1 MKTRAAFCSYRKEF
15 NMSVTKFDCNKIKR
29 RFWPFVLKDKVDE
42 NGRVTEKGK
51 QIAVRMPQKRV
62 FERIQAIAD
71 INETNADVSDTNA
84 IYDLVAAVLENNIG
98 NVPINIA
105 DVEEFDIDE
114 CTQILQAYM
123 EFVDELKNDPN

>member
-1 MKTRAAFCSYRKEF
+1 
-15 NMSVTKFDCNKIKR
+15 MSITKFDCNKIKH

-42 NGRVTEKGK
+42 NGKVIEKGK

-62 FERIQAIAD
+62 FERIQALENID
-71 INETNADVSDTNA
+71 ETNADVSDTNA
-84 IYDLVAAVLENNIG
+84 IYELVAAVLENNMG
-98 NVPINIA
+98 NVKISIE